1 MRHKL
6 ALAFLF
12 LLAAGVA
19 AGCVSGAPSGP
30 YANAVLGKQLYNLS
44 NASHWEYNVV
54 MSTGSTNSTWNMTM
68 SQTAEP
74 GVERRMEIGTVGN
87 GMDILYDVWYDTST
101 FQVNR
106 MHAKGWIGDYY
117 QERNVS
123 TMQIQTLPDTGL
135 LYYQVPMQYAGS
147 VMVKDAG
154 GQAGQLYVYTA
165 SNNRG
170 LTLTYWIHP
179 AIPVPVKIQLN
190 NSDMGVILTMMLNSY
205 R

>member
-1 MRHKL
+1 LRHKL

-19 AGCVSGAPSGP
+19 AGCVSGAPSNS
-30 YANAVLGKQLYNLS
+30 YADTIPGKQLYNLS
-44 NASHWEYNVV
+44 NVSHWEYSVV
-54 MSTGSTNSTWNMTM
+54 MSTSGANSTWNMTM
-68 SQTAEP
+68 NQMTEP
-74 GVERRMEIGTVGN
+74 GKERHMEIGTVGN

-135 LYYQVPMQYAGS
+135 LYYQVPMQFAGS
-147 VMVKDAG
+147 VMVRDVG
-154 GQAGQLYVYTA
+154 GQAGQLNVFTA
-165 SNNRG
+165 SNGRG
-170 LTLTYWIHP
+170 LTLTYWTHP

-190 NSDMGVILTMMLNSY
+190 NSEMGVILTMMLDSY
-205 R
+205 K